1 MNIQLTKREL
11 ELILVLIETAT
22 QGHFSFDSGGI
33 MTEEEEAL
41 VSKLNT
47 ALLKYEKIKNQ

>member
-1 MNIQLTKREL
+1 MDIQLTKREL

-41 VSKLNT
+41 VSKLNA